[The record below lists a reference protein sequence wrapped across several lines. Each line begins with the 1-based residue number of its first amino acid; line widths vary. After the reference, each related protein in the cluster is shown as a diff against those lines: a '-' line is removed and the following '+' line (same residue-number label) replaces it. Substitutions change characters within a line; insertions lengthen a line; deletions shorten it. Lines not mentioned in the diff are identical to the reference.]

1 MRSLKSLMRLVMT
14 TREQIIKQTQ
24 LVARCEKSLA
34 VETLKKRRADTR
46 RKIEFGG
53 LVIKAA
59 LDVHNKAIILGALS
73 HAMQLI
79 DSDNNY
85 LTLFESIGANLL
97 LKG

>member
-1 MRSLKSLMRLVMT
+1 MT

>member
-73 HAMQLI
+73 QAMQLI